1 MRVLLTALAFLAVTP
16 APYAQQGSAQPQVPK
31 FKGGVRVIAMDAFVR
46 DKDDNF
52 VTGLTRDDFEVFED
66 ERPQEIASVSMVNLP
81 VDRRGRPIPVESDS
95 RVLSPSLESVDDI
108 GRVYVMILNSGN
120 AERVRGIAHE
130 FLDEFFGSTD
140 LMAVMHGN
148 RAVTQ
153 GLTNDKEV
161 LGAAVDRYQGSG
173 GKVLTLIKE
182 IAVNLNAL
190 RGRRKAILYVG
201 DEGGIRRED
210 EARVVF
216 ANPSLARAMQRDYD
230 EAVRMA
236 VRNNVRIYPID
247 PRGFLPRFDDMT
259 GSAKAAR
266 PPSAPVPPPSPTE
279 GDPQAFQVGAAAS
292 GLGEGMDARILASQT
307 GGIAIV
313 NTGNYRGNF
322 DNIVRDHSSY
332 YVVAFYS
339 SAPADGE
346 MHPVKIRVKGRSD
359 LAVRARSG
367 YRATTPDVK
376 GREVKF
382 PNSLSAN
389 ARDALRSAAPVSAS
403 LPIELFTAVFRGD
416 NFDGSLLIGS
426 HAPGATLKLGPK
438 DRIELSYVAID
449 RWGTVRAA
457 ERRSFTLTFTDS
469 TRVRVQ
475 ASGLRLFGRVRL
487 PRGTYQVRVA
497 VNQPDGAT
505 GSATTEVEI
514 PDYTELPVSIS
525 DLVVS
530 SSEGKTL
537 MTLEDDAVLRRA
549 LPAQPTAN
557 RRFRSTETM
566 SLFGEIYN
574 SQWVLTPS
582 VGVTTVIQSESGR
595 VMMRGEQTLTSGDR
609 GRVYYQSHVP
619 LQRLASGKY
628 VLTLEAYTRQGFP
641 ASASQQLPF
650 EVTND
655 R

>member
-1 MRVLLTALAFLAVTP
+1 LLRLLLTGLAFVVVTA
-16 APYAQQGSAQPQVPK
+16 APYAQQGPAQTRVPT

-52 VTGLTRDDFEVFED
+52 VTGLTSADFEVVED
-66 ERPQEIASVSMVNLP
+66 ERLQQIASVSMVNLP
-81 VDRRGRPIPVESDS
+81 VDRRGRPVPVESDD
-95 RVLSPSLESVDDI
+95 RTLSVAPGSTDDV
-108 GRVYVMILNSGN
+108 GRVYVMILNSGD
-120 AERVRGIAHE
+120 AERVRRIAHE
-130 FLDEFFGSTD
+130 FLDEFLGSTD
-140 LMAVMHGN
+140 LMVVLHGN

-161 LGAAVDRYQGSG
+161 LRAAVDRYQGSG
-173 GKVLTLIKE
+173 GKVLTLIKD

-190 RGRRKAILYVG
+190 GGRRKAILYVG
-201 DEGGIRRED
+201 DEYGIRRED
-210 EARVVF
+210 APGAVSE
-216 ANPSLARAMQRDYD
+216 SSRAMQRDYD

-247 PRGFLPRFDDMT
+247 PRGFLVRFSDLT
-259 GSAKAAR
+259 GSAAAAR
-266 PPSAPVPPPSPTE
+266 PPSVPARPGAPPENEPTPFL
-279 GDPQAFQVGAAAS
+279 GPVAS
-292 GLGEGMDARILASQT
+292 GLGEGMDARIIASQT
-307 GGIAIV
+307 GGLAIV
-313 NTGNYRGNF
+313 NTSNYRGNF

-339 SAPADGE
+339 TAPADGE
-346 MHPVKIRVKGRSD
+346 MHPVRIRVKGRPD
-359 LAVRARSG
+359 LTVRARSG

-376 GREVKF
+376 GREVKL
-382 PNSLSAN
+382 PNGLSVG
-389 ARDALRSAAPVSAS
+389 ARDALRGAAPVSAG
-403 LPIELFTAVFRGD
+403 LPVELFTGVFRGE
-416 NFDGSLLIGS
+416 NFDGSLLIGC
-426 HAPGATLKLGPK
+426 HVPGATLKLGAK
-438 DRIELSYVAID
+438 DRIELSYAAID

-469 TRVRVQ
+469 TRARVQ
-475 ASGLRLFGRVRL
+475 QSGLRLFGRARL
-487 PRGTYQVRVA
+487 PRGTYQIRVA

-537 MTLEDDAVLRRA
+537 MTLEDDPVLRRA

-557 RRFRSTETM
+557 RQFRPAETM
-566 SLFGEIYN
+566 SVFGEIYN

-582 VGVTTVIQSESGR
+582 IGVTTVVQSESGR
-595 VMMRGEQTLTSGDR
+595 VMMRGEQTLMSGDR
-609 GRVYYQSHVP
+609 GRVYYQSHIP
-619 LQRLASGKY
+619 LERLAQGSY

-641 ASASQQLPF
+641 ASASQQLRF
-650 EVTND
+650 EVSD
-655 R
+655 